1 MPSTSGSPFDLVA
14 LGWNQE
20 RAREFTSFADSGLVP
35 ARVAAVHGEIYRVWT
50 AAGEA
55 LAEPSGRLRHAS
67 TSPADLP
74 STGDWVALRS
84 PEGEGRGAIDAVLPR
99 RGYFSRKVA
108 GDKTEEQVLAAN
120 VDTVFLIAGL
130 DGDFNPRRIERALV
144 LAWESGAS
152 PVIVLSK
159 ADVCADVAAHRVE
172 VVAVAPSVPVL
183 ALSAIAG
190 DGLEALVP
198 FLVPART
205 VALLGS
211 SGVGKSTLINRLLG
225 WERQATR
232 DVRSHD
238 SRGRHTTTHRE
249 LIVLPGGALIIDTP
263 GLRELQLWAEGGGLS
278 GTFEDIE
285 ALAAS
290 CAFRDCRHEAEPRCA
305 VREAVEGSELDAE
318 RLASY
323 FKLRA
328 EMHYLGARQ
337 DQWAQLAQKRKW
349 RSIHRA
355 VRDFRARR

>member
-1 MPSTSGSPFDLVA
+1 MSSTSGSPFDLVA
-14 LGWNQE
+14 LGWTQE
-20 RAREFTSFADSGLVP
+20 RAKEFAPFADSGLVP
-35 ARVAAVHGEIYRVWT
+35 ARVAAVHGEIYRVWA

-67 TSPADLP
+67 TSPADFP
-74 STGDWVALRS
+74 STGDWVVLRS
-84 PEGEGRGAIDAVLPR
+84 PAGEGRGAIDAVLPR

-120 VDTVFLIAGL
+120 VDTVFLVAGL

-159 ADVCADVAAHRVE
+159 ADVCADVAAHRVDVE
-172 VVAVAPSVPVL
+172 AVAPGVPVL
-183 ALSAIAG
+183 ALSALAG
-190 DGLEALVP
+190 DGLEALAP
-198 FLVPART
+198 YLVPGLT
-205 VALLGS
+205 IALLGS

-232 DVRSHD
+232 EVRSHD

-278 GTFEDIE
+278 GTFEGIE

-290 CAFRDCRHEAEPRCA
+290 CAFRDCRHESEPRCA
-305 VREAVEGSELDAE
+305 VRQAVEEGELDAE

-328 EMHYLGARQ
+328 EMHHLEVRQ

-349 RSIHRA
+349 RAIHRA
-355 VRDFRARR
+355 VRDFRPRR